1 MIARILIALERCQ
14 LQTNHLNQMIFV
26 NKNWLVDPRVGCFQ
40 PSNFVSAR
48 KAKFAL
54 SQKFYAKFEN
64 EVEWEEF
71 QDLCDFLA

>member
-1 MIARILIALERCQ
+1 
-14 LQTNHLNQMIFV
+14 MIFV